1 VTEPEVPGGGSLS
14 GRHRL
19 PDPGEAPS
27 VRPYARDRIPP
38 RTQHQL
44 ALETL
49 VSTTELGRRLRRL
62 LWEQYGRVCDLCA
75 STTSVV
81 ELSAHLGLPLGTT
94 RTLVEDLLAEGLL
107 RAHPPVAAY
116 DSEARTEVLDRV
128 LDGLDRL

>member
-1 VTEPEVPGGGSLS
+1 MTEPEVPGGSLS

-19 PDPGEAPS
+19 PEGGEGPS

-38 RTQHQL
+38 RSQHQL

-49 VSTTELGRRLRRL
+49 VSTTDLGRRLRRL